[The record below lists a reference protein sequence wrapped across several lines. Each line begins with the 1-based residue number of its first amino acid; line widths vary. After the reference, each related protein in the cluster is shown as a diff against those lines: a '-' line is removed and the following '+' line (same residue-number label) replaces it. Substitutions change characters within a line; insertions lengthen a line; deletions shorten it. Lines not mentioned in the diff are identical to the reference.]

1 MQAAEQRHKKRSSE
15 LWRERSAVQHMYQ
28 QARANEMTMRQ
39 LLARQPAALELPPL
53 PTPPA
58 TADTAVERSEETLAV
73 MTTGSITLAQTEEL
87 DRAMEADSNQPDG
100 LALQPHSVQSEPL
113 TMEPLPDSD
122 QPETLTMQ
130 SDSVQPEPLTMQSQL
145 QSTVRILVS
154 YYQC

>member
-39 LLARQPAALELPPL
+39 LLDRQPAALELPPL

-58 TADTAVERSEETLAV
+58 TADTAVERSEETLAA
-73 MTTGSITLAQTEEL
+73 TTGSITLAQTEEL
-87 DRAMEADSNQPDG
+87 DRAMESDSNQPDG
-100 LALQPHSVQSEPL
+100 LALQPHSVQLEPL